1 MHKKKKEYDFLPEYF
16 VLLKF
21 GISNVFLNLIFFLAF
36 SSVSS
41 GGEKVDKGPLA
52 RVVEE
57 KGEEEGEKCKRK
69 EEP

>member
-1 MHKKKKEYDFLPEYF
+1 MPEYF

-21 GISNVFLNLIFFLAF
+21 GTSRFLESYFFLAF